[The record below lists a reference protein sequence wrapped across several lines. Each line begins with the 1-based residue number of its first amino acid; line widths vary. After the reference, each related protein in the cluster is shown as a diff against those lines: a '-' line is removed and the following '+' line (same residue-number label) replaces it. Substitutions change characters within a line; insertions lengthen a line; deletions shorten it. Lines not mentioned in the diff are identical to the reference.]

1 MNRTTQSIANDLAQ
15 AWQEEYEHFLREGGM
30 LGDRT
35 RQLVME
41 ALGRKSF
48 QAVFSQCAPVVAQS
62 GPGSAGA
69 LQREAE
75 RLACQDL
82 CLASPTR
89 VEKGV
94 ECFLLAVPCSGT
106 TDEFSRW
113 LEEGSHAE
121 QLKAKVRA
129 HLALLL
135 DIPLTDVRKLEAL
148 PFLLPPPAVASMTPD
163 ARRALLHELL
173 NTSDPVPGP
182 ALRFAAQHQRLSQSG
197 ALLNAVVLGE
207 GLWLMAASLR
217 TDWEN
222 EDSPSAQRLSD
233 LSSGTL
239 DEDLLAQA
247 EDRWGEAIADL
258 DMPELAFIP
267 QPLSINDGLMRTLQA
282 HLMSSRLAA
291 YSADHLRERLRANE
305 LQVPAIVHLE
315 CFQNAQGWIVIKA
328 QSEEGLLPQLQV
340 SPHWAFTEGER
351 AWEAALTEA
360 FQLEGAPF
368 EARET
373 AAPAEEEGDHPA
385 WKIAQPVSKRIH

>member
-41 ALGRKSF
+41 ALGQQSF
-48 QAVFSQCAPVVAQS
+48 QAVFSQCAPVVARS

-82 CLASPTR
+82 CLSSPTQ

-113 LEEGSHAE
+113 LEEGSHAI
-121 QLKAKVRA
+121 QLKEKVRA

-135 DIPLTDVRKLEAL
+135 DIPLSDVRKLEAL

-173 NTSDPVPGP
+173 NKAEPFPGP
-182 ALRFAAQHQRLSQSG
+182 ALRFVTQHQRLPQTGAPSQ
-197 ALLNAVVLGE
+197 AVVLGE

-222 EDSPSAQRLSD
+222 EDSPGAQRLSD

-247 EDRWGEAIADL
+247 EERWTLAIAEL
-258 DMPELAFIP
+258 NMPELAFIP
-267 QPLSINDGLMRTLQA
+267 QPLSLNDGLMRTLQA

-291 YSADHLRERLRANE
+291 YSADHLRERLRTNE
-305 LQVPAIVHLE
+305 LQVPAIIHLE
-315 CFQNAQGWIVIKA
+315 CFQNAQGWMVIQA
-328 QSEEGLLPQLQV
+328 HSEEGPLPQLQI
-340 SPHWAFTEGER
+340 SPYWALTEGEQ
-351 AWEAALTEA
+351 AWESALAEA
-360 FQLEGAPF
+360 FQLQGVPF
-368 EARET
+368 EAQEAST
-373 AAPAEEEGDHPA
+373 PSEEEGDHPA

>member
-41 ALGRKSF
+41 ALGQQSF
-48 QAVFSQCAPVVAQS
+48 QAVFSQCAPVVTRS
-62 GPGSAGA
+62 GPGSAAA

-82 CLASPTR
+82 YLSSPTQ

-113 LEEGSHAE
+113 LEEGNHAS
-121 QLKAKVRA
+121 QLKEKVRT

-135 DIPLTDVRKLEAL
+135 DIPLSDVRKLEAL

-173 NTSDPVPGP
+173 NKAEPLPGP
-182 ALRFAAQHQRLSQSG
+182 ALRFVTQHQRLPQTGAPSQ
-197 ALLNAVVLGE
+197 AVVLGE
-207 GLWLMAASLR
+207 GLWLMAASLK

-222 EDSPSAQRLSD
+222 EDSSSAQRLSD

-239 DEDLLAQA
+239 DEDLLTQA
-247 EDRWGEAIADL
+247 EELWTLAIADL
-258 DMPELAFIP
+258 DMPELAFVP
-267 QPLSINDGLMRTLQA
+267 QPLSLNDGLMRTLQA

-291 YSADHLRERLRANE
+291 YSADHLREHLRSNE
-305 LQVPAIVHLE
+305 LQVPAIIHLE
-315 CFQNAQGWIVIKA
+315 CFRNSQGWVIIQA
-328 QSEEGLLPQLQV
+328 QSEEGPLPQLQI
-340 SPHWAFTEGER
+340 SPHWALTEGEQ
-351 AWEAALTEA
+351 AWESALTEA
-360 FQLEGAPF
+360 FQLQGVPLETQEPPAPS
-368 EARET
+368 
-373 AAPAEEEGDHPA
+373 EEEGDHPA
-385 WKIAQPVSKRIH
+385 WKIAQPASKRIH